1 MGHVS
6 SRVVFVC
13 TVWVLMTMGGVSCQK
28 SQEPQAAAV
37 DAESG
42 EPQAAVAP
50 ESGEPQAAVA
60 PESGEPQAAVAPE
73 SGESQAAVAPES
85 GEPQAAVDAESGEP
99 QAAVVPESGEPQA
112 AALPP
117 LFVWGTPASVE
128 ARIRPILEAGQ
139 PLGEPA
145 LLSMTESLSP
155 DEALRFLEMY
165 ERRFGAS
172 GAVYSRTLARHP
184 WLHAAS
190 RTLTVGVDVDGL
202 KKLGGGSTLVY
213 RLIKDKTTI
222 AAYKPFQKRFQ
233 SNYRSEIAA
242 YRLCPVMKC
251 GFDVPVNLPVVFEF
265 QEFSRLYARNASNPK
280 AEFTEIIPTPNGD
293 GSHRVDGT
301 FKQWIPEYADF
312 PIELKS
318 LWRAWLNPG
327 TTREDLQRPA
337 SEIVPEVAKKHELG
351 ARFADKLAPHLEN
364 LTKYELA
371 RQISNLIVFDFLVN
385 NWDRFSGVPKLYG
398 INCQIVHGRLMSID
412 NGAAFAKTP
421 NSKPRQHLEQ
431 IQRFSR
437 LTYDAIRAFDK
448 ESLTKALFPSP
459 SPMELEKIDTFWAL
473 RDAYLNYVEQCIE
486 KNGEDETFF
495 FE

>member
-37 DAESG
+37 DAQSG

-73 SGESQAAVAPES
+73 SGE
-85 GEPQAAVDAESGEP
+85 PQVAVDA
-99 QAAVVPESGEPQA
+99 ESGEPQA

-184 WLHAAS
+184 WLHAAP

-280 AEFTEIIPTPNGD
+280 AEFTEIIPTLNGD

>member
-42 EPQAAVAP
+42 EP
-50 ESGEPQAAVA
+50 
-60 PESGEPQAAVAPE
+60 
-73 SGESQAAVAPES
+73 QAAVAPES

-155 DEALRFLEMY
+155 DEA
-165 ERRFGAS
+165 
-172 GAVYSRTLARHP
+172 
-184 WLHAAS
+184 
-190 RTLTVGVDVDGL
+190 
-202 KKLGGGSTLVY
+202 GGGSTLVY

>member
-60 PESGEPQAAVAPE
+60 PESGE
-73 SGESQAAVAPES
+73 SQAAVAPES
-85 GEPQAAVDAESGEP
+85 GEPQAAVDA
-99 QAAVVPESGEPQA
+99 ESGEPQA

-184 WLHAAS
+184 WLHAAP

>member
-99 QAAVVPESGEPQA
+99 QAA
-112 AALPP
+112 ALPP

-184 WLHAAS
+184 WLHAAP

-301 FKQWIPEYADF
+301 FKQWIPEFADF

-351 ARFADKLAPHLEN
+351 ARFANKLAPHLEN

-459 SPMELEKIDTFWAL
+459 SPLELEKIDTFWAL

>member
-42 EPQAAVAP
+42 EPQAAVDA
-50 ESGEPQAAVA
+50 ESGEPKAAVDA
-60 PESGEPQAAVAPE
+60 ESGEP
-73 SGESQAAVAPES
+73 QAAVAPES

-99 QAAVVPESGEPQA
+99 QAAVDAESGEPQAAVDAESGEPQA

-184 WLHAAS
+184 WLHAAP

-301 FKQWIPEYADF
+301 FKQWIPEFADF

>member
-1 MGHVS
+1 
-6 SRVVFVC
+6 
-13 TVWVLMTMGGVSCQK
+13 
-28 SQEPQAAAV
+28 
-37 DAESG
+37 
-42 EPQAAVAP
+42 
-50 ESGEPQAAVA
+50 
-60 PESGEPQAAVAPE
+60 
-73 SGESQAAVAPES
+73 
-85 GEPQAAVDAESGEP
+85 
-99 QAAVVPESGEPQA
+99 
-112 AALPP
+112 
-117 LFVWGTPASVE
+117 
-128 ARIRPILEAGQ
+128 
-139 PLGEPA
+139 
-145 LLSMTESLSP
+145 
-155 DEALRFLEMY
+155 MY

-280 AEFTEIIPTPNGD
+280 AEFTEIIPTLNGD

>member
-50 ESGEPQAAVA
+50 ESGEPQAAAVDA
-60 PESGEPQAAVAPE
+60 ESGEA
-73 SGESQAAVAPES
+73 QAAVAPES

-99 QAAVVPESGEPQA
+99 QAAVDAESGEPQA

-184 WLHAAS
+184 WLHAAP

-351 ARFADKLAPHLEN
+351 ARFANKLAPHLEN

-459 SPMELEKIDTFWAL
+459 SPLELEKIDTFWAL

>member
-37 DAESG
+37 DAQSG

-73 SGESQAAVAPES
+73 SGE
-85 GEPQAAVDAESGEP
+85 PQVAVDAESGEP

-184 WLHAAS
+184 WLHAAP

-280 AEFTEIIPTPNGD
+280 AEFTEIIPTLNGD

>member
-37 DAESG
+37 DAQSGEPQAAVAPESG

-73 SGESQAAVAPES
+73 SGE
-85 GEPQAAVDAESGEP
+85 PQVAVDA
-99 QAAVVPESGEPQA
+99 ESGEPQA

-184 WLHAAS
+184 WLHAAP

-265 QEFSRLYARNASNPK
+265 QEFSRLSARNASHPE
-280 AEFTEIIPTPNGD
+280 AAFTAIIPTLNGD